1 VSNFVLK
8 KIVSLLASGVY
19 SVLYMYLY
27 NNKSYERCWSKMS
40 SRLKIHHDL
49 VHLSSRPVCNLIDY
63 LGSVCISLYE
73 AVPANLILLSE
84 EIVSPVDFE
93 FVGWD
98 FGSDYDPTHPW
109 LTCYCGTSYNSFMM
123 LTVARQVYRL
133 PDRTNVE
140 EDVPELVPEP
150 EPDFPVEEF
159 GLVLPDLDAYRERI
173 RQGLP
178 YDVGYARI
186 LGLLEFD
193 SDEEDYNRDSDRGQS
208 DHEEDREDYT

>member
-49 VHLSSRPVCNLIDY
+49 VHLSSRTVCNLIDY